1 MALKKHETGVI
12 KFWTPLRVVST
23 LIVLGL
29 LAAFGVSSCNSN
41 DPVSIRKP
49 ATPAAGNEVASAALP
64 AVVLDTEMK
73 SANGSD
79 PIKLSNYSGK
89 VLLVN
94 LWATWCGPCRRET
107 PELVRLHQEY
117 HERGLEIVGL
127 TTEDPV
133 ASEQTVQ
140 EFVRSYNVGYQV
152 GWATRDVAIA
162 LMKGRN
168 SIPQSFIVTRDG
180 RIAKHFL
187 GFDPRRT
194 PPLLKQAIED
204 ALSDTVSS
212 R

>member
-1 MALKKHETGVI
+1 MALKKQETGAI

-23 LIVLGL
+23 LIVLGM
-29 LAAFGVSSCNSN
+29 LAAFGVASCNSN
-41 DPVSIRKP
+41 DPEPRISKP
-49 ATPAAGNEVASAALP
+49 AAPSTGNAATTMLP

-73 SANGSD
+73 SANGD
-79 PIKLSNYSGK
+79 EPIKLSNYSGK

-117 HERGLEIVGL
+117 HDRGLEVVGL
-127 TTEDPV
+127 STEDPV

-140 EFVRSYNVGYQV
+140 EFVRVFNVGYRV
-152 GWATRDVAIA
+152 GWAPREVAIA
-162 LMKGRN
+162 LMRGRT

-187 GFDPRRT
+187 GFHPQNT
-194 PPLLKQAIED
+194 PPQLKQAVEE
-204 ALSDTVSS
+204 ALSDTASS